1 MKLENQETITLW
13 KKKKDAFKVWDT
25 VSYEENW
32 EWKWK
37 QVIEDPKQQQRKAFS
52 EWQNRWAMVWMA
64 MKLAFELVYKWED
77 DFQTAVVLANRIFEE
92 AMSMYEN
99 KTETKQESAKND
111 DLPF

>member
-1 MKLENQETITLW
+1 
-13 KKKKDAFKVWDT
+13 
-25 VSYEENW
+25 
-32 EWKWK
+32 
-37 QVIEDPKQQQRKAFS
+37 
-52 EWQNRWAMVWMA
+52 MVGMA